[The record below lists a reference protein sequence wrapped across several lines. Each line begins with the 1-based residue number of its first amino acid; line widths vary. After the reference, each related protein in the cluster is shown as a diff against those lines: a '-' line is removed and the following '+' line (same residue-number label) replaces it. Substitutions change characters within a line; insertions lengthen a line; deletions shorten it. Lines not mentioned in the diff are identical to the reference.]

1 MQTLIIF
8 LKRTTADLKLAG
20 VALKRPNMLRTLHKF
35 KQKNKE
41 CYTTTGEISAI

>member
-20 VALKRPNMLRTLHKF
+20 VALKRPNILRTLHKF

-41 CYTTTGEISAI
+41 